1 MAEVRGRKIQGHPEE
16 FETIQGSRGGEYK
29 GMRVHSIR
37 IPGYVASQEVIFGT
51 LGQTLSIRH
60 DSISR
65 KSFMPGIMMA
75 CKKVKNL
82 EKGLIYGLEK
92 IM

>member
-1 MAEVRGRKIQGHPEE
+1 MAEVRGTKAQGHPEE
-16 FETIQGSRGGEYK
+16 FETITSSRGGEYK

-51 LGQTLSIRH
+51 LGQTLTIRH

-65 KSFMPGIMMA
+65 ESFMPGIMMA
-75 CKKVKNL
+75 CKKVNSLK
-82 EKGLIYGLEK
+82 KGLVYGLEK